1 MLRQFIILIRLNLK
15 AGFARP
21 KTALTAAG
29 FMFANNLI
37 FFIVWVV
44 FFSHFSSIRGWQ
56 QPDVALLIGIVAWAV
71 GSSLFLAGGMRDIAR
86 AIVDGNLDVH
96 LGRPTHP
103 LPSLIF
109 SRSIPAGL
117 GDMATALLF
126 WFTIGGQSLTNL
138 PSLLLIGTAAAFVFV
153 ATNTIVQSA
162 AFWISGMVQLAEEV
176 LSLMILVSAY
186 PQHTF
191 GFALKLVL
199 YTSLPH
205 RLHRAPPGGGHSR
218 WLASKSARCNG
229 SSGRLRIPCGAGL
242 QPRPP
247 SLHVRQ
253 SDRRTTLSK
262 NGLCRKFSETPKKWH
277 ASY

>member
-1 MLRQFIILIRLNLK
+1 
-15 AGFARP
+15 
-21 KTALTAAG
+21 
-29 FMFANNLI
+29 MFANNLI

-56 QPDVALLIGIVAWAV
+56 QADVALLIGIVAWAV

-126 WFTIGGQSLTNL
+126 WFTIGERSLTDL
-138 PSLLLIGTAAAFVFV
+138 PSLLLVGTAAAFVFV

-162 AFWISGMVQLAEEV
+162 AFWIPGMVQLAEEV

-191 GFALKLVL
+191 GFALKLLL
-199 YTSLPH
+199 YTVFPTAFIGLLPVEAI
-205 RLHRAPPGGGHSR
+205 RDGS
-218 WLASKSARCNG
+218 ASQGTWCLG
-229 SSGRLRIPCGAGL
+229 SSGRLRIPRGIGV
-242 QPRPP
+242 QSRPP
-247 SLHVRQ
+247 PLHVRQ
-253 SDRRTTLSK
+253 SDRRATLAISLLIL
-262 NGLCRKFSETPKKWH
+262 G
-277 ASY
+277 